1 MAYIKIQ
8 RLNGVRRTLKN
19 GNYNTTTVMQVAH
32 QWGFWSAGHFCKD
45 YKEMFGELPSKTL
58 QSYPIS

>member
-8 RLNGVRRTLKN
+8 RLNGVRRALM
-19 GNYNTTTVMQVAH
+19 NTDPNIRTVMDVA
-32 QWGFWSAGHFCKD
+32 QEWGFWNAAHFAKD

-58 QSYPIS
+58 RGNLQ